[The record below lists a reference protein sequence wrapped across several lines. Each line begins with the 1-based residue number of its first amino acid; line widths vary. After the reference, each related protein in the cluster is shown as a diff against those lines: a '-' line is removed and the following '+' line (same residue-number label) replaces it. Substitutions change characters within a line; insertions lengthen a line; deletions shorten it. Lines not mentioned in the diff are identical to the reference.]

1 MPGLSNNGDK
11 NPQQSKANLPPGRAI
26 NTSLPA
32 NRPVPPGMDQN
43 NPQDNS
49 NSDTINVRIPQ
60 TTLTVPGSNDPI
72 PQGLPRSPLRTIIGP
87 PNGPMAIGRPNAQRL
102 MNNGMSTNGVHDLN
116 GNNADP
122 TTVVHVANGAPLST
136 RPSVPISSQQVTGR
150 NVQPGVLA
158 NTQAPR
164 VGIQAISVVSDQ
176 DSSAKVEDV
185 PINVPRNPKKPTQ
198 NNDQEK
204 VFLKTPNALRREEA
218 KKDNPSSPTKAVNGK
233 TNGVENGKNADTKN
247 GNGNGKNVGNNNSPT
262 KRPLDKNGNGK
273 NGSVSNS
280 PTKKIIRTNGTNGI
294 NKSEEKPLSVKIPPL
309 KSTQESPKKNGV
321 SKPQESSSPTR
332 KNGNKAPLN
341 VSPAKKIIPKSPR
354 GSPSPPRK
362 KIAKSPL
369 PSPKTAR
376 KNVLNQSSPT
386 KLLGKTNN
394 NLTLVPGRPL
404 PATVTL
410 IGSQDKSDTK
420 DDAKKDESKT
430 DDDKTSKT
438 PDEKG
443 KEKGKPSEA
452 TLIFDRLLTLCKRGD
467 WLAVETLLNHLDG
480 LQIPPDLTDP
490 VSTAQFIHFY
500 QFLNEIEIVD
510 C

>member
-1 MPGLSNNGDK
+1 MNEKRCSILQSNSNNGDK

-26 NTSLPA
+26 NISLPA

-164 VGIQAISVVSDQ
+164 KS
-176 DSSAKVEDV
+176 
-185 PINVPRNPKKPTQ
+185 KKPIQ

-233 TNGVENGKNADTKN
+233 TNGVENGKNADTKI
-247 GNGNGKNVGNNNSPT
+247 GNGNGKNVGNSNSPT

-376 KNVLNQSSPT
+376 KNVLNQKFS
-386 KLLGKTNN
+386 N
-394 NLTLVPGRPL
+394 
-404 PATVTL
+404 
-410 IGSQDKSDTK
+410 
-420 DDAKKDESKT
+420 
-430 DDDKTSKT
+430 
-438 PDEKG
+438 
-443 KEKGKPSEA
+443 
-452 TLIFDRLLTLCKRGD
+452 
-467 WLAVETLLNHLDG
+467 
-480 LQIPPDLTDP
+480 QI
-490 VSTAQFIHFY
+490 VR
-500 QFLNEIEIVD
+500 
-510 C
+510 